1 MQKDDAAVGTW
12 IVNKLQLHNFLTLEG
27 TFVEELLVPVNTDSP
42 PPGHGMHT
50 TRGNICMLFLYCRFV
65 PLDSC
70 WYISHYRE
78 LYVIDPYHSNI
89 PSQAQMELGKK
100 ILWGFQNA
108 LEYLRD
114 FTISECIPYTL
125 PLQHSAD
132 SELWAVC
139 VHDDA
144 HVSY

>member
-1 MQKDDAAVGTW
+1 
-12 IVNKLQLHNFLTLEG
+12 
-27 TFVEELLVPVNTDSP
+27 
-42 PPGHGMHT
+42 MHT
-50 TRGNICMLFLYCRFV
+50 TRGNICMLFLHCRFV

-70 WYISHYRE
+70 WHISHYRE

-100 ILWGFQNA
+100 ILRGFQNT

-144 HVSY
+144 HVSYLKKKSRTTSTSTSAEQCWLFGYLLLRELYEYQSVL